1 MEFAFNKIDIEP
13 IFIIDYIT
21 FQREDY
27 DALFILDQQA
37 YLDCYSASS
46 LKHIRNTQYKDMK

>member
-1 MEFAFNKIDIEP
+1 MTAISWREQ
-13 IFIIDYIT
+13 IT

-46 LKHIRNTQYKDMK
+46 LKHIRNTQYKDMKWVKQ